1 MPAFDIFKLKMSVR
15 ECVQCKARTANGT
28 RCRRTTCTTKD
39 FCAQHTLMNHHL
51 FLQKSQ
57 IPNSGKGLYTSR
69 DIPANTDLAEYTG
82 NIVARGVYVHADSG
96 YGVNIPS
103 SGLILDANSTQHGL
117 GRSQHT
123 AATISRFQAHR
134 RCNTTFPA
142 HRRHNTTFPAYG
154 RVHAR

>member
-1 MPAFDIFKLKMSVR
+1 MSVR

-123 AATISRFQAHR
+123 AATISRFQDTAAAIPRSQHTADTIPR
-134 RCNTTFPA
+134 SQHTV
-142 HRRHNTTFPAYG
+142 AYTLDDELFFFI
-154 RVHAR
+154 V